1 MVSLGEV
8 IAPAPNVRVGANPD
22 FPILSMT
29 MRSGLVD
36 QEVKFRKRVASAD
49 ISGYKAVRRGQLVVG
64 FPIDEGVLDVQD
76 LYPVAAVSPAYGIW
90 DIGAPTRIDA
100 NYLRR
105 YLRSPRALSYY
116 RSKLR
121 GSTARRRS
129 LPASVLLAL
138 PLLLPSLAEQRRIVA
153 ILDQADALRAK
164 QRQVLDRLDALTQA
178 IFHDMFGD
186 PTRHP
191 VRAAFREIAA
201 LTSGRSVTGTES
213 GRAGPRVLK
222 ISAVTSGVF
231 RESESKPLPE
241 GYSPPSAHF
250 VHEGDLLMSRANTT
264 ELVGAVTF
272 VESDPGNVVLPDK
285 IWKFAWLNSDSV
297 PEYYATL
304 LRHPTI
310 RRRLSALASG
320 SGGSMKNISKAKLN
334 DLLLPVVST
343 AEQQKFGERVRLV
356 SATRRAA
363 VHKIAEV
370 DALIDSLQ
378 ARAFRGEL

>member
-1 MVSLGEV
+1 
-8 IAPAPNVRVGANPD
+8 
-22 FPILSMT
+22 
-29 MRSGLVD
+29 
-36 QEVKFRKRVASAD
+36 
-49 ISGYKAVRRGQLVVG
+49 
-64 FPIDEGVLDVQD
+64 
-76 LYPVAAVSPAYGIW
+76 
-90 DIGAPTRIDA
+90 
-100 NYLRR
+100 
-105 YLRSPRALSYY
+105 
-116 RSKLR
+116 
-121 GSTARRRS
+121 
-129 LPASVLLAL
+129 
-138 PLLLPSLAEQRRIVA
+138 
-153 ILDQADALRAK
+153 
-164 QRQVLDRLDALTQA
+164 
-178 IFHDMFGD
+178 
-186 PTRHP
+186 
-191 VRAAFREIAA
+191 
-201 LTSGRSVTGTES
+201 
-213 GRAGPRVLK
+213 
-222 ISAVTSGVF
+222 
-231 RESESKPLPE
+231 
-241 GYSPPSAHF
+241 
-250 VHEGDLLMSRANTT
+250 MSRANTT